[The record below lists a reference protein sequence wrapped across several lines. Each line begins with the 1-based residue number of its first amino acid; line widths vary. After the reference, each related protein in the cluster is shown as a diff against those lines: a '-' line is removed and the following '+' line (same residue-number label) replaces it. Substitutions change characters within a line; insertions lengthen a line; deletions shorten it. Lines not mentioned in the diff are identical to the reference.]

1 MSILAFVHS
10 KLLESNTEKVL
21 VRVDGLSHTVIFPCH
36 LTSKTEQICC
46 HGLAA
51 ISCTTSAWTKTMST
65 DDPMWYSFPYY
76 ITTLQKMYGPVPVQP
91 TTSDQMEAKPVI
103 PQQFHR
109 KCGARKKNRYI
120 SDLQQSAHKYPSKL
134 CDSKGHFASKCN
146 NPLVS
151 SVIAEY
157 EKRASKYLHEL
168 KVIKVVHEGTL

>member
-1 MSILAFVHS
+1 
-10 KLLESNTEKVL
+10 
-21 VRVDGLSHTVIFPCH
+21 
-36 LTSKTEQICC
+36 
-46 HGLAA
+46 
-51 ISCTTSAWTKTMST
+51 
-65 DDPMWYSFPYY
+65 
-76 ITTLQKMYGPVPVQP
+76 MYGPVPVLP

-103 PQQFHR
+103 PQQCHR

-120 SDLQQSAHKYPSKL
+120 LDLSHGAQKYLCKL
-134 CDSKGHFASKCN
+134 CGSKGHYTSKCN